1 MNVSIVKIYYDDKG
15 RLKEIN
21 RPPIFATSKKV
32 DRIEAYTDFDSK
44 DYDVSIS
51 FKRSDGVMLGA
62 YPMNPIP
69 LYDGKVYHEYS
80 LDELETKVPGP
91 LQLTIRYEKYAF
103 DPLTGDTILISSKPV
118 AMTEIYIYE
127 TVEDARD
134 KLSQL
139 LLQMRQMQKDIKDL
153 QNGLIEVGTRIFVS
167 VEKPADMK
175 DGDLWFKILN

>member
-1 MNVSIVKIYYDDKG
+1 MSTVKIWYDEKG
-15 RLKEIN
+15 RIKEIK

-62 YPMNPIP
+62 YPMNPMP
-69 LYDGKVYHEYS
+69 LDDGKVYHSYM
-80 LDELETKVPGP
+80 LDKLETRVAGP
-91 LQLTIRYEKYAF
+91 LQLTIRYEKYGV
-103 DPLTGDTILISSKPV
+103 DPITGDSVLISSKPV

-127 TVEDARD
+127 TVDDARD

-139 LLQMRQMQKDIKDL
+139 LLKMKKIEEEIKEL
-153 QNGLIEVGTRIFVS
+153 ESGLLDMGIRVHPPSRE
-167 VEKPADMK
+167 EPDDMK
-175 DGDLWFKILN
+175 NGDLWFQIID